1 MTKSASRS
9 LALALLV
16 LVPLAVAL
24 PAIST
29 LLGWREDVKQRLE
42 LANQALAKYGD
53 QAGRV
58 AALKETL
65 SALASSADDDRY
77 LIAGATDALASA
89 ALQTHAKQLVEAGG
103 GNIQS
108 LQILPAKAEA
118 TLSWIG
124 VRVQFTARSEDLQRI
139 VYSIETT
146 APLLTIDALEIR
158 QERLSAGA
166 SGMDGQHGGNLV
178 VQLEV
183 SGFRRAEQAL

>member
-1 MTKSASRS
+1 MTKPVSRS
-9 LALALLV
+9 LAIALLV
-16 LVPLAVAL
+16 LVPLAAAL
-24 PAIST
+24 PAISA
-29 LLGWREDVKQRLE
+29 LLGWREEVAQRID

-53 QAGRV
+53 QAGRL
-58 AALKETL
+58 AALRETL
-65 SALASSADDDRY
+65 SALEASADDDRN

-118 TLSWIG
+118 TLARIG
-124 VRVQFTARSEDLQRI
+124 VRVQFTAWSEDLQKI
-139 VYSIETT
+139 IYSIETT

-158 QERLSAGA
+158 QERLSAGM
-166 SGMDGQHGGNLV
+166 SGADGQHEANLV

-183 SGFRRAEQAL
+183 SGFRRMEQAL